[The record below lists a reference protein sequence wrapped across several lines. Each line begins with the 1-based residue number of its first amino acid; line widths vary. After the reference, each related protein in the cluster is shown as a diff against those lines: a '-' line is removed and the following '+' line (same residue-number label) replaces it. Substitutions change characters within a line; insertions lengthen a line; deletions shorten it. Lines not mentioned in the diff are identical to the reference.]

1 MNTIT
6 DRFDQIISF
15 AQEYGLP
22 QQKKR
27 AIVREYIQVKV
38 LDYLYR
44 TDLFNSIYF
53 VGGTSLRLLRGIDRF
68 SEDLDFDIHKK
79 NIEVMESAM
88 NGLVNYLKK
97 ESILV

>member
-44 TDLFNSIYF
+44 TDLFNS
-53 VGGTSLRLLRGIDRF
+53 V
-68 SEDLDFDIHKK
+68 
-79 NIEVMESAM
+79 
-88 NGLVNYLKK
+88 
-97 ESILV
+97 